1 MIAPDYLRYP
11 KRRYGM
17 DHDRYDWSMLPDRAP
32 VQWPGGARVALW
44 VTASLQWFPLNQ
56 KGVPFKPPGAM
67 MTAYPDLRHYTLRD
81 YGNRVGIY
89 RIMKELRAR
98 NISASVPI
106 NAAVAARYP
115 SLAYACVDLGWEL
128 MGHGLDMDHVHH
140 TGMSDEAQVIER
152 SLDIV
157 RRFAPQAILHTD
169 AVQAACW
176 IDLRTIWPLVDTM
189 ALSAHKFGGPKGV
202 GILVVREGKYF
213 EPIVLGGGQERDRRS
228 GTHNVGGIVAAA
240 EALRMT
246 DVERTSE
253 VARISAL
260 RDQLFAGL
268 LAIEGAHRT
277 IPAENSVPGVVHV
290 CLQGIESES
299 LLYLLDEADV
309 CASAASACASGA
321 MEPSHVLAAM
331 GLTSDLTMGALRLSL
346 GHTTTEGD
354 VDRAI
359 EAITDAVNRIRAVQN
374 RRSL

>member
-1 MIAPDYLRYP
+1 VIADAIGCKPGEIVFTGCGTESDNTAITGVI
-11 KRRYGM
+11 RRT
-17 DHDRYDWSMLPDRAP
+17 
-32 VQWPGGARVALW
+32 PGVAVCSATEHHAVLHC
-44 VTASLQWFPLNQ
+44 VEHASGVVIGVNELGTINLEELQAALTPE
-56 KGVPFKPPGAM
+56 V
-67 MTAYPDLRHYTLRD
+67 
-81 YGNRVGIY
+81 
-89 RIMKELRAR
+89 
-98 NISASVPI
+98 ASVSVMAVNNETGVI
-106 NAAVAARYP
+106 TDLAAV
-115 SLAYACVDLGWEL
+115 SK
-128 MGHGLDMDHVHH
+128 
-140 TGMSDEAQVIER
+140 
-152 SLDIV
+152 IV
-157 RRFAPQAILHTD
+157 RRYAPQAILHTD

-246 DVERTSE
+246 DVERNSE

-260 RDQLFAGL
+260 RDKLFAGL
-268 LAIEGAHRT
+268 LAIDGAHRT
-277 IPAENSVPGVVHV
+277 IPAEHSVPGIVHL

-299 LLYLLDEADV
+299 LLYLLDEVDV

-331 GLTSDLTMGALRLSL
+331 GLSSDLTMGALRLSL
-346 GHTTTEGD
+346 GHTTTEND
-354 VDRAI
+354 IDRAI
-359 EAITDAVNRIRAVQN
+359 EAIIEAVTRIRAIQN